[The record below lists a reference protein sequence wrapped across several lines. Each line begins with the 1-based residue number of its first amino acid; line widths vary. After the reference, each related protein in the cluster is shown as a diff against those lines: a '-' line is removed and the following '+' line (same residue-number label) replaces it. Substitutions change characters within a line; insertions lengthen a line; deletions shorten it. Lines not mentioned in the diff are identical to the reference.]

1 MKRVLFA
8 LALMTA
14 VASTAY
20 TQNASEKSQQQD
32 PQSALGEFK
41 VQGIT
46 WHAVTLKK
54 EKFDSY
60 RNMLEKV
67 MNLKPLMEMDGVRVY
82 AMENGSIIEIY
93 LPDKVPAYKYNGDI
107 AFGFR
112 VTDIEAAS
120 KALEKAGYKML
131 GQITDVKEM
140 KYKFRH
146 FTGPDGLVYGLN
158 EQN

>member
-1 MKRVLFA
+1 MKKGVIM
-8 LALMTA
+8 LAMLIGFVSA
-14 VASTAY
+14 GFSQSSNEKKQE
-20 TQNASEKSQQQD
+20 QNVQT
-32 PQSALGEFK
+32 ALGEFK

-54 EKFDSY
+54 EKFESY
-60 RNMLEKV
+60 KNMLENV
-67 MNLKPLMEMDGVRVY
+67 MNLKPMMEMDGIRVY

-146 FTGPDGLVYGLN
+146 FTGPDGMVYGLN
-158 EQN
+158 EQK

>member
-1 MKRVLFA
+1 MKKIA
-8 LALMTA
+8 LILVMLTGL
-14 VASTAY
+14 ASLSYSQT
-20 TQNASEKSQQQD
+20 TTSKSQEQNL
-32 PQSALGEFK
+32 QSALGNFK

-46 WHAVTLKK
+46 WHAVTLSK

-60 RNMLEKV
+60 QKMLENV
-67 MNLKPLMEMDGVRVY
+67 MNLKPMMEMEGIRVY

-131 GQITDVKEM
+131 GTITDVKEM

-146 FTGPDGLVYGLN
+146 FIGPDGLVYGLN
-158 EQN
+158 EQK